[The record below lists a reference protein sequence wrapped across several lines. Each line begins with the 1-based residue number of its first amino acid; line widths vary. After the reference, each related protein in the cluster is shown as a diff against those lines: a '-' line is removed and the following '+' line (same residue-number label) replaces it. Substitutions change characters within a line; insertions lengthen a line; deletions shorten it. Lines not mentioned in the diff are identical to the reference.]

1 MSTAHKRKKDPQA
14 VRQQL
19 LEVAADLCVE
29 KGAVGLTLD
38 AVAAAAGVS
47 KGGLLHHFPSKA
59 ELLFGLLDDLI
70 ARMDAAIDAA
80 MRADP
85 EPHGRFTRA
94 YVAVTFGT
102 DAQAEEARWKA
113 MTMPLLTEPALR
125 ARWRE
130 WVALQAELNVGT
142 DSSLDCV
149 LARFAL
155 DGLWLASVL
164 ESHPMDP
171 EQALAMKQRL
181 FDLSRG

>member
-29 KGAVGLTLD
+29 KGAAGLTLD

-59 ELLFGLLDDLI
+59 DLLFGLLDDLI
-70 ARMDAAIDAA
+70 ARMDAAIAAA
-80 MRADP
+80 MRVDP

-94 YVAVTFGT
+94 YVGVTFGT
-102 DAQAEEARWKA
+102 GAMAEEARWKA
-113 MTMPLLTEPALR
+113 MTIPLLAEPDLR
-125 ARWRE
+125 ARWRD
-130 WVALQAELNVGT
+130 WIALQAERHAGT
-142 DSSLDCV
+142 DTSLDCT

-164 ESHPMDP
+164 ESHPMDAA
-171 EQALAMKQRL
+171 QAERMKERL